1 MTTDKIARY
10 VWIGRKDQFWY
21 HEAEAVF
28 TELFGRDRLD
38 LVTKLFAATSINTS
52 LKSNIT
58 LFRRALHEIERDL
71 PIGRYMPNI
80 KQQLEQI
87 RKGEELTGRKIRSFA
102 RAMAGDPDAV
112 VVDIWLLRA
121 FDMDRKYFRNDK
133 IQPGN
138 ELDEYIEE
146 HGAQMPI
153 EGEIGSEFTR
163 TILRPET
170 TEPKK
175 RGRFRSGGASDG
187 QYTKIETYV
196 RNEARAMGIQ
206 PRMLSAMIWSG
217 VRIDQSGDTETRYTN
232 ILRSKFI
239 NLFNAPTDVLL

>member
-1 MTTDKIARY
+1 
-10 VWIGRKDQFWY
+10 
-21 HEAEAVF
+21 
-28 TELFGRDRLD
+28 
-38 LVTKLFAATSINTS
+38 
-52 LKSNIT
+52 
-58 LFRRALHEIERDL
+58 
-71 PIGRYMPNI
+71 MPNI

-87 RKGEELTGRKIRSFA
+87 RKGDELTGRKIRSFA

-121 FDMDRKYFRNDK
+121 FNMDRKYFRKDK
-133 IQPGN
+133 VPNATKVLQESENFFKGYN
-138 ELDEYIEE
+138 ALDFSVEDLLPHKSGTPRVIP
-146 HGAQMPI
+146 A
-153 EGEIGSEFTR
+153 
-163 TILRPET
+163 ET
-170 TEPKK
+170 
-175 RGRFRSGGASDG
+175 GRYRSGGASDA